1 MRQQLIDLRAA
12 MAAAGVDWYL
22 VPTDDFHSSE
32 YVGDYFKC
40 RKYLSGFTGSA
51 GTLLVS
57 ADWAGLWT
65 DGRYFLQ
72 AGQQLAGSGID
83 LMKMGEKDVPTLTE
97 YIAGNACG
105 VLGFDGRTVNV
116 RLYRELEQAAAKAG
130 AAINSGLDLV
140 DQVWAD
146 RPALSAEPVFELPL
160 SACGKARADKL
171 ADVRAK
177 LRENGTDV
185 LVMSSLMDVNWLL
198 NIRGGDVACT
208 PVVLSFAAV
217 TADQCC
223 LFINEATLSD
233 EIKAGLAADGVTLC
247 PYGAVYDYVKAI
259 PAGSKLQMNLGV
271 VNSAMLASV
280 PEGVEVVD
288 LPDPTN
294 LPKSAKNAVEV
305 ANMRV
310 AHIKDGVAVTRLM
323 YWLKHN
329 AGKVPMDEI
338 SVAKKL
344 ESFREEQE
352 AYLGPSFSPIIA
364 WGPHGAIV
372 HYSATEESNIP
383 VQPSSFLLADTGGHY
398 MEGTTD
404 ITRTFAMGP
413 LTEEER
419 KLYTLVLKGHLRLG
433 AAKFKQ
439 GVTGQN
445 LDYLAREALWQE
457 GYDYNHGTGHGVGY
471 ILSVHEGPQGIHWG
485 RRNTTALEEGMI
497 TSDEPGVYLEGKFGV
512 RLENLVVCVD
522 AGTTAFG
529 HFLKFEYLTMVPWD
543 LDAVVPELLT
553 AEEKQWL
560 NDYHADVCVK
570 LLPRMPEEERDWLRW
585 ATHAI

>member
-22 VPTDDFHSSE
+22 VPTDDFHASE

-40 RKYLSGFTGSA
+40 REYVSGFTGSA
-51 GTLLVS
+51 GTLLIGK
-57 ADWAGLWT
+57 DWAGLWT

-83 LMKMGEKDVPTLTE
+83 LMKMGEADVPTLTA
-97 YIAGNACG
+97 YIKANVQG

-116 RLYRELEQAAAKAG
+116 RMFRELEESVQGHAVLC
-130 AAINSGLDLV
+130 SSLDLV
-140 DQVWAD
+140 GDVWTD
-146 RPALSAEPVFELPL
+146 RPALSAEKVFELPL
-160 SACGKARADKL
+160 SACGRARAEKL
-171 ADVRAK
+171 TD
-177 LRENGTDV
+177 LRKALTDNGADV

-198 NIRGGDVACT
+198 NLRGGDVACT

-217 TADQCC
+217 TADACC
-223 LFINEATLSD
+223 LFINQATLSA
-233 EIKAGLAADGVTLC
+233 EIKAALTADGVTLC
-247 PYGAVYDYVKAI
+247 DYSAVYDYVRAI
-259 PAGSKLQMNLGV
+259 PCGKKLQMNLGV
-271 VNSAMLASV
+271 VNSAMLQSV
-280 PEGVEVVD
+280 PEGVEIID

-294 LPKSAKNAVEV
+294 LPKSAKNDVEV

-338 SVAKKL
+338 SVAAKL
-344 ESFREEQE
+344 ESFREAQE
-352 AYLGPSFSPIIA
+352 NYLGPSFSPIIA

-372 HYSATEESNIP
+372 HYHATPETNIP
-383 VQPSSFLLADTGGHY
+383 VQPSSYLLADTGGHY

-413 LTEEER
+413 LTDEER
-419 KLYTLVLKGHLRLG
+419 RLYTLVLKGHLRLG

-439 GVTGQN
+439 GTTGQN

-471 ILSVHEGPQGIHWG
+471 ILSVHEGPQGIHWA
-485 RRNTTALEEGMI
+485 RRNTTAFEPGMI
-497 TSDEPGVYLEGKFGV
+497 TSDEPGIYLEGKFGV

-522 AGTTAFG
+522 ASATAFG

-543 LDAVVPELLT
+543 LDAIVPELLSSD
-553 AEEKQWL
+553 EKQWL
-560 NDYHADVCVK
+560 NAYHAEVCEK

-585 ATHAI
+585 ATRAI